1 MSRAPVPYENQIIGA
16 FIFAMGHVSGRLR
29 PQSITAANL
38 LQQTPMDPTFGDFV
52 AGYEYCV
59 AIEFKR
65 TQDDLPSESEKWDEK
80 GLATYLSRSDLMQIA
95 EQGHLVAFFEPE
107 DRTIFTCPYPTALQ
121 ARASFIAIDAMQV
134 IEELCAGVTRGV
146 SPLVLEP
153 YLLEVARL
161 RKGTPP
167 SGEHEP
173 DGLRSGVAG
182 GSLKSKPWL
191 AIAHNAKGEFSLRTA
206 TSLAELLSV
215 DATPPTADLQKRLR
229 LRRSR
234 QRSSLDGKK
243 LTPG

>member
-29 PQSITAANL
+29 PGSLTAANL

-52 AGYEYCV
+52 AGYELCV

-65 TQDDLPSESEKWDEK
+65 TQDELPSEVEKWDEK
-80 GLATYLSRSDLMQIA
+80 GLATYLSRPDLLQIA

-107 DRTIFTCPYPTALQ
+107 DRTIFTCSYPTALVP
-121 ARASFIAIDAMQV
+121 RGSFIAIDAMQV
-134 IEELCAGVTRGV
+134 IEELCAGATRGV
-146 SPLVLEP
+146 SPLLLEP

-167 SGEHEP
+167 AEDESE
-173 DGLRSGVAG
+173 DSRSGVAG
-182 GSLKSKPWL
+182 GRLKSKPWL
-191 AIAHNAKGEFSLRTA
+191 AIAHDANGDFSLRTA
-206 TSLAELLSV
+206 TSLAELLSL
-215 DATPPTADLQKRLR
+215 DATLPTEDLQKRMR
-229 LRRSR
+229 LRRSS
-234 QRSSLDGKK
+234 RSSNPEEKK